1 MATRAVRLGGRSGW
15 VNVLVVGAATTLLTF
30 TLMALSFGLTPQPG
44 RPTAMSPAL
53 LIHIGTVLPA
63 LPLGAYVL
71 LSRKGGGLHRVL
83 GRIWAGLMVTTAI
96 SSFWL
101 GERGLS
107 FIHIFSVMTLV
118 SVPLAIY
125 WIRRGD
131 VERHRRTMTNVYIG
145 LVVAG
150 VFSFA
155 PGRLL
160 ETWLLG

>member
-1 MATRAVRLGGRSGW
+1 
-15 VNVLVVGAATTLLTF
+15 VNILAVGAATTLLTF
-30 TLMALSFGLTPQPG
+30 TLMALSFGLTPGPG
-44 RPTAMSPAL
+44 EPTAISLP
-53 LIHIGTVLPA
+53 LIVHLGTVLPA
-63 LPLGAYVL
+63 LPLGAWIL
-71 LSRKGGGLHRVL
+71 LSRKGGRLHRL
-83 GRIWAGLMVTTAI
+83 MGRVWAGMMVTTAI

-101 GERGLS
+101 GEGLS
-107 FIHIFSVMTLV
+107 FIHLFSVLTLV

-150 VFSFA
+150 IFSFA

-160 ETWLLG
+160 ETALLG

>member
-71 LSRKGGGLHRVL
+71 LSRKGGRLHRVL

>member
-1 MATRAVRLGGRSGW
+1 MATRAVRVTRPYGW
-15 VNVLVVGAATTLLTF
+15 VNILAVGAATTLLTF
-30 TLMALSFGLTPQPG
+30 TLMALSFGLTPGPG
-44 RPTAMSPAL
+44 RPTAISPAL

-71 LSRKGGGLHRVL
+71 LSRKGGRLHKVL
-83 GRIWAGLMVTTAI
+83 GRVWAGLMVTTAI

-101 GERGLS
+101 GDGGLS
-107 FIHIFSVMTLV
+107 FIHAFSVLTLI

-125 WIRRGD
+125 WVRRGD
-131 VERHRRTMTNVYIG
+131 LERHRRTMTNVYIG

-160 ETWLLG
+160 ETWLFG